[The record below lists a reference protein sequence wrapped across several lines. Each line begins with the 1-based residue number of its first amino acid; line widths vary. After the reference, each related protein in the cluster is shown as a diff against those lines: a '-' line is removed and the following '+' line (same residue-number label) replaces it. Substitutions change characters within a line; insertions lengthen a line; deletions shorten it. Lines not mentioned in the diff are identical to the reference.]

1 MVQVY
6 S

>member
-6 S
+6 T

>member
-6 S
+6 